1 MVIFHSYVS
10 LPEGKGNGIQYVID
24 LFNRTWGFTTSKSGG
39 NLGPKPQLAL
49 KQPGTSHQK
58 IASLGLYIM
67 CGQTQL
73 HPLDHSNVLSNLSP
87 FMKQ

>member
-10 LPEGKGNGIQYVID
+10 LPEGKGNGIQSVID
-24 LFNRTWGFTTSKSGG
+24 LLNRTWGFTTSKSGG
-39 NLGPKPQLAL
+39 NLAL
-49 KQPGTSHQK
+49 KQPGTSLQK